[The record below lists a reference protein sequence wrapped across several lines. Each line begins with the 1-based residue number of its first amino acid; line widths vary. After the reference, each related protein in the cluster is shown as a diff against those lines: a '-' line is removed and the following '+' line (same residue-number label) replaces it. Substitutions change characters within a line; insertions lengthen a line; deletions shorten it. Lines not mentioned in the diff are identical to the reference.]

1 MTINEILKSQGLSDE
16 QVETI
21 LGEMKQNKIFTASE
35 ENLDVRFGKL
45 KTDRDGKAAE
55 LEKANGLIA
64 ELQKSAKG
72 NEEMQGKIQAYE
84 TEVAQLREELERTKV
99 DAAVKVALLSE
110 HALDVDYLAFKL
122 KEKGEPL
129 TLDDE
134 GHIKGWA
141 DKAAALKTQFPQQ
154 FESSETQR
162 KVEPNLLPDP
172 EEAKRDGLT
181 RDEVLKKPYAERAKL
196 FAENPEGFR
205 EIMNQ

>member
-16 QVETI
+16 QIETI

-84 TEVAQLREELERTKV
+84 TEVQQLRDELERTKV

-122 KEKGEPL
+122 KEKGEL
-129 TLDDE
+129 ALDE
-134 GHIKGWA
+134 NGEIKGWA
-141 DKAAALKTQFPQQ
+141 DKAAALKTQFPTQ
-154 FESSETQR
+154 FESAETQR
-162 KVEPNLLPDP
+162 KVEPNRLPDP
-172 EEAKRDGLT
+172 EESKRDGLT